1 VLRKVS
7 VLRKRALQRGEKVNE
22 EFRKLVDQLPGL
34 LERLGSSPA
43 LDRSKSR
50 RLPKRGVYVFYEGAK
65 PVYVGRSN
73 RMKERI
79 LEHGRPSS
87 DHYSATF
94 AFRLAKESAKQKGI
108 DLSKTSAQLEEDPAF
123 VELFSQARQR
133 VSEMSARAV
142 EIKDPIVQT
151 LFEVYAHIALRTEHN
166 DFDTH

>member
-1 VLRKVS
+1 VK
-7 VLRKRALQRGEKVNE
+7 E
-22 EFRKLVDQLPGL
+22 EFGNLVSRLPHL
-34 LERLGSSPA
+34 LEQLVSSPA

-50 RLPKRGVYVFYEGAK
+50 RLPKRGVYVFYERRE

-87 DHYSATF
+87 DRYSATF
-94 AFRLAKESAKQKGI
+94 ALRLAKDAAKQKGI
-108 DLSKTSAQLEEDPAF
+108 DLSKTSAQLEKDPGFAG
-123 VELFSQARQR
+123 LFSQARKR
-133 VSEMSARAV
+133 VSEMRVRAV

-151 LFEVYAHIALRTEHN
+151 LFEVYAHMALRTEYN